1 MYLCKIKSS
10 KLVSY
15 ENKINILHAF
25 LIIIPLLSNAE
36 SVSPTFGAKIE
47 RPVDVALIEGKF
59 YYDVVVEIDAAAIDD
74 LFKDGVKITVKSS
87 EGKKI

>member
-1 MYLCKIKSS
+1 M
-10 KLVSY
+10 
-15 ENKINILHAF
+15 
-25 LIIIPLLSNAE
+25 LSNAE